1 MRYSVLLRVF
11 VHHGGTTD
19 AQPRLYG
26 AGRVIDPAVNNPRV
40 VPGLMRGDVGFLLN
54 DDDRR
59 SWPPEHEL
67 ARNAEAYDASANDG
81 DVLVEEA
88 YERVP
93 PR

>member
-1 MRYSVLLRVF
+1 
-11 VHHGGTTD
+11 
-19 AQPRLYG
+19 
-26 AGRVIDPAVNNPRV
+26 
-40 VPGLMRGDVGFLLN
+40 MRGDVGFLLN